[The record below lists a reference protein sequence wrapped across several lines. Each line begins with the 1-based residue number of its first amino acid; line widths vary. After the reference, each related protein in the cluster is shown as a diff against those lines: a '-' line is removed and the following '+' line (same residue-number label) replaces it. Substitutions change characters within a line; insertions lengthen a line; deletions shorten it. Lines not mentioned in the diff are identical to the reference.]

1 MSVSIKQHKIRHD
14 KCDENGK
21 KWALKINKNDALDTA
36 ALFNLHVLCLGNERC
51 SWVRPVIKNIFSS
64 WTLRDDDSK
73 MGGTKFFLLR
83 FLDSH
88 VLCLIIY
95 LRHSIALNTLFLIS
109 HLTSLKFDDENLCK
123 HHKLWETSIK
133 HPSLHKIYFRLTFRR
148 SMIIISRHNDCVDI
162 EIIHIKFNVQSH
174 QPDTCYGN
182 KHKEKIDLLSYK
194 IWIAH
199 LHVCSRGNPIN
210 ILPSL
215 VPRLNLFS
223 AHSDDYFYGSSLLSY
238 S

>member
-1 MSVSIKQHKIRHD
+1 MDSVV
-14 KCDENGK
+14 
-21 KWALKINKNDALDTA
+21 
-36 ALFNLHVLCLGNERC
+36 LFNLHVLCLGNERC

-95 LRHSIALNTLFLIS
+95 LRHFFSSIQIALNTLFLIS

-148 SMIIISRHNDCVDI
+148 SMIINNRHNDCVDI

-174 QPDTCYGN
+174 QPDTCYTAIST
-182 KHKEKIDLLSYK
+182 KRRSTYFLIKFELLIFTCVVKEIQ
-194 IWIAH
+194 
-199 LHVCSRGNPIN
+199 
-210 ILPSL
+210 
-215 VPRLNLFS
+215 
-223 AHSDDYFYGSSLLSY
+223 
-238 S
+238 